1 MISVRIKTVKPGKL
15 PYNRVGDW
23 HWEGERLEI
32 SVQDMADRRHEWL
45 LVCHELIEAFLCLIA
60 GVSEESIDQF
70 DKEHDGQWIP
80 AGPGYREH
88 LTATGIESI
97 LASITGVNWDK
108 YEEEVANP
116 EPTPEPVQ

>member
-1 MISVRIKTVKPGKL
+1 MINIRIKTVKPGTL

-23 HWEGERLEI
+23 HWEGERLHI
-32 SVQDMADRRHEWL
+32 WVQDMKDERHEWL
-45 LVCHELIEAFLCLIA
+45 IALHEIVEAYLCKVSQ
-60 GVSEESIDQF
+60 VSEESIDEY
-70 DKEHDGQWIP
+70 DKANEGKWIP

-108 YEEEVANP
+108 YEEEVANQ
-116 EPTPEPVQ
+116 ELAQ